1 MNSLAFADVLA
12 YIHSYTATATLIKL
26 QEMNIIIGL
35 VYEKFYQKPPYGF
48 LQIFP

>member
-1 MNSLAFADVLA
+1 MNSLAFVYVLA
-12 YIHSYTATATLIKL
+12 YIHSYTATLIKL